1 MSWRSLR
8 RGMVGGLVW
17 DFQAASKTGQQ
28 QNTLGSLKMGFKD
41 RYVLL
46 RQFPRLLARLP
57 AQIGG
62 DVAVLVAD
70 FVFAG
75 AVADV
80 AGLPALFVVLKAQR
94 DKFGFGVFRQ
104 PVVGVLELLDLGDDL
119 VAELDVFVS
128 PPLNRH
134 VQIEH
139 ADGNQHNHAQQGLNK
154 GFHGFRR

>member
-1 MSWRSLR
+1 MSCRSLR

-46 RQFPRLLARLP
+46 RQFPRLLTGLP

-62 DVAVLVAD
+62 NIAVLVAD

-80 AGLPALFVVLKAQR
+80 VGLPALFVVFEAER
-94 DKFGFGVFRQ
+94 DKFGFIVFRQ
-104 PVVGVLELLDLGDDL
+104 PVVAALELLDLGDDL
-119 VAELDVFVS
+119 VAQFDVFMAT
-128 PPLNRH
+128 PLDRQVEIRQANGDEYR
-134 VQIEH
+134 
-139 ADGNQHNHAQQGLNK
+139 HAQQGL
-154 GFHGFRR
+154 

>member
-1 MSWRSLR
+1 M
-8 RGMVGGLVW
+8 
-17 DFQAASKTGQQ
+17 
-28 QNTLGSLKMGFKD
+28 
-41 RYVLL
+41 
-46 RQFPRLLARLP
+46 
-57 AQIGG
+57 
-62 DVAVLVAD
+62 
-70 FVFAG
+70 
-75 AVADV
+75 ADV
-80 AGLPALFVVLKAQR
+80 VGLPALFVVLKAQR
-94 DKFGFGVFRQ
+94 DELGFGVFRQ